1 MHHVHGHYGQIPA
14 VQFVYV
20 PPQVEEMNVCVW
32 RDAHCMVKGDSVDD
46 HELAEV
52 ILVGIVIPMPG
63 HHIKRGVALQKENWR
78 SNSIH

>member
-1 MHHVHGHYGQIPA
+1 
-14 VQFVYV
+14 
-20 PPQVEEMNVCVW
+20 
-32 RDAHCMVKGDSVDD
+32 MVKGDSVDD